1 MSDQIVVTNY
11 PSENTVT
18 TVSRTNT
25 VSVQDVGIQGPPGEL
40 IQNFETIT
48 QNLKQYD
55 HSISYDGDKVSSVVY
70 TVSEDSFITK
80 TLNYDGEKLTS
91 IVISGDV
98 LEGPSLTKTFIYTG
112 ENISSVEY
120 S

>member
-18 TVSRTNT
+18 TVSKTNT
-25 VSVQDVGIQGPPGEL
+25 VAIQDSGIQGPPGEL

-48 QNLKQYD
+48 QNLKQYN
-55 HSISYDGDKVSSVVY
+55 HSINYTGDKVSSLVY
-70 TVSEDSFITK
+70 TVSAGVFITK
-80 TLNYDGEKLTS
+80 TLNYNGEKLAS
-91 IVISGDV
+91 IVISGAV